1 MKRTLSVEHYKV
13 KKDSTL
19 DIQRNFDLT
28 RFNTMGVAS
37 KATFFVT
44 VTSLQELKDALA
56 YSALHRLQI
65 MILGGGSNILF
76 VNHFDGLVIN
86 MKIKGES
93 IISQDDKTVLLKV
106 MAGENWHQLVMR
118 CVERGWGGIENL
130 SLIPGSVGAAPIQNI
145 GAYGVELKDVL
156 HHVEFLNI
164 ETLEEQSFT
173 TQECQFGYRNSIFK
187 NELKGKV
194 IITSVS
200 IKLNKHPQ
208 INTEY
213 RVLADLLKEKGI
225 EKPAIKEVSD
235 AVIEIRESKLPDP
248 AIIGNTGS
256 FFKNPIIPILK
267 YQELKNNFPNIP
279 CYPIS
284 DAEVK
289 LPAAWLI
296 DKAGWKGKRK
306 GDAGIHHKQALVL
319 VNHGKA
325 SGKQLWNFALE
336 IKADVLQKFGVEIEP
351 EVNVII

>member
-1 MKRTLSVEHYKV
+1 MLSNEYSRV
-13 KKDSTL
+13 KKGNAL
-19 DIQRNFDLT
+19 DIQRNFDLS

-37 KATFFVT
+37 KAAFFVT
-44 VTSLQELKDALA
+44 VTSLQELKDALT
-56 YSALHRLQI
+56 YSTSHRLKI

-76 VNHFDGLVIN
+76 VNHFDGLIIN
-86 MKIKGES
+86 MEIKGVS
-93 IISQDDKTVLLKV
+93 VISEDDETVHLKV
-106 MAGENWHQLVMR
+106 MAGENWHRLVMR
-118 CVERGWGGIENL
+118 CVEEGWGGIENL

-156 HHVEFLNI
+156 HQVDFLNI
-164 ETLEEQSFT
+164 ETLEEHSFT
-173 TQECQFGYRNSIFK
+173 AQECQFGYRNSIFK

-200 IKLNKHPQ
+200 IKLSKQPE
-208 INTEY
+208 INTDY
-213 RVLADLLKEKGI
+213 KVLADLLMERGI
-225 EKPAIKEVSD
+225 ENPSIKEVSD

-248 AIIGNTGS
+248 AKIGNTGS

-279 CYPIS
+279 SYPVS
-284 DAEVK
+284 DTEVK

-319 VNHGKA
+319 VNHGNA
-325 SGKQLWNFALE
+325 SGKQLWNLALE
-336 IKADVLQKFGVEIEP
+336 IQADVLQKFGIEIVP